1 MSNAIAHTSTRKK
14 ASKPK
19 VSARTPKSIKRS
31 TVTGQVLKT
40 TVKTAKIATTTG
52 SVMTLAGQVIS
63 RQQLLLD
70 MESYRQEVVATPTSA
85 RNFLTRLGVMTS
97 DGRSKKLIRG

>member
-1 MSNAIAHTSTRKK
+1 MSNVIAHTSTQKK

-19 VSARTPKSIKRS
+19 VSAHTPKSIKGS
-31 TVTGQVLKT
+31 TVAALAHKT
-40 TVKTAKIATTTG
+40 TVKSEKVVRKSG
-52 SVMTLAGQVIS
+52 SVMTLAGQVLS

-70 MESYRQEVVATPTSA
+70 MESYRRDVVATPTSA
-85 RNFLTRLGVMTS
+85 RAFLTRLGVMTS

>member
-1 MSNAIAHTSTRKK
+1 MSNVIAHTSTRKK
-14 ASKPK
+14 VSKPK
-19 VSARTPKSIKRS
+19 MSARTPKSIKRS
-31 TVTGQVLKT
+31 SVTGQVLKT
-40 TVKTAKIATTTG
+40 TVKTVKVATRTVSG
-52 SVMTLAGQVIS
+52 MTLAGQVLS

-85 RNFLTRLGVMTS
+85 RDFLTRLGVMTS